1 MYLFNEFFFSF
12 FLGYKLNSLLQAM
25 EDLNF
30 RYLSL
35 KHLKVKIAINITK
48 FNENFIFALKTMKNI
63 HCDDNT

>member
-1 MYLFNEFFFSF
+1 
-12 FLGYKLNSLLQAM
+12 M

-35 KHLKVKIAINITK
+35 KHLKVKIAINTTR